1 MVTTYTTSVTKKV
14 QNMQKLITLIVA
26 GLIIYV
32 VMSEKFANLYRDH
45 PATSM
50 QQGASQMPSSQTA
63 ETPMEG
69 NFLEKSLSKM
79 LVNILKTDEGKTFFE
94 NLIQPT
100 NMPLGAG
107 GVSFKMDN
115 SQMVNGIFRIKTEG
129 IRKDGP
135 ASCGHIVTAHY
146 QITTLS
152 NTLVEDTTKTFN
164 LGGNDVMIG
173 LSDIIVGMYEGE
185 TREGVV
191 MPQYAI
197 GAKDPKVAYKVK
209 VALQSIMPKVII
221 DPAIVKVFDDEIA
234 YKRPY
239 LCGERAIFDVKVSK
253 CSGEVVYDSQ
263 KLDHKINMILGDL
276 AYPMIFSHGLF
287 AKVPVGTRTIIAQG
301 KYFRSLAIAN
311 TNKIF
316 QKEQLPE
323 DEYFLIEF
331 KNFEE
336 DGRSLSSVAT
346 QELEEMKNVPA
357 QIAPAPEHLM
367 PNK

>member
-1 MVTTYTTSVTKKV
+1 
-14 QNMQKLITLIVA
+14 MQKLITLIVA

-32 VMSEKFANLYRDH
+32 VMNEKFADIYRDR
-45 PATSM
+45 PASPVK
-50 QQGASQMPSSQTA
+50 QEVAQGSPDQKGEAQ
-63 ETPMEG
+63 MEG

-100 NMPLGAG
+100 NKPLGAE

-115 SQMVNGIFRIKTEG
+115 SQMVSGIFRIKTG
-129 IRKDGP
+129 GVRKAGP
-135 ASCGHIVTAHY
+135 ASCGHIVTARY
-146 QITTLS
+146 QLTTLS
-152 NTLVEDTTKTFN
+152 NTLVEETTKTFN
-164 LGGNDVMIG
+164 LGGSDVMIG

-185 TREGVV
+185 TREGVI
-191 MPQYAI
+191 MPQYAV
-197 GAKDPKVAYKVK
+197 GAKDPKAAYKVK

-221 DPAIVKVFDDEIA
+221 DPASVKIFDDEIA

-239 LCGERAIFDVKVSK
+239 LCGERAIFDVKISK

-263 KLDHKINMILGDL
+263 GLGHKINMVLGDL

-287 AKVPVGTRTIIAQG
+287 AKMPVGVRTVIAQG
-301 KYFRSLAIAN
+301 KYFRSLAIAS
-311 TNKIF
+311 TNRIF
-316 QKEQLPE
+316 KKEQLPE

-336 DGRSLSSVAT
+336 DGRSLNSVTT
-346 QELEEMKNVPA
+346 QELQEMKEGSA
-357 QIAPAPEHLM
+357 QVSPAPEHL
-367 PNK
+367 KSGK